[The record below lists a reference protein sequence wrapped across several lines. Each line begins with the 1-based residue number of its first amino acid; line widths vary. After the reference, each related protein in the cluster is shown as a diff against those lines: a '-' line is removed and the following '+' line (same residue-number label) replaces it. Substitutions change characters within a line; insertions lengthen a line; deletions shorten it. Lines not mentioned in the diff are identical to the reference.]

1 MPFKTIFNI
10 VGVDESAG
18 DLLAAAELCEATG
31 AHLSAAVIACV
42 PPAPFGDITGA
53 AYSAWSVAWEA
64 ESKRVEDRTI
74 ELRSLLAEKGLPGE
88 VNAVYCLRSSID
100 EEVAQRARYAD
111 LSLIGEGLMQ
121 DDFLFRR
128 VLEGVL
134 FQSPAPVVLAPSS
147 KPVNFTPKT
156 VLVAWNSSLEAGVAV
171 RHAME
176 MLVGAADVRIVLV
189 DPLAES
195 NEAGQEPGAD
205 IATFLVRHGVKV
217 TVDVIA
223 SGGREVDE
231 ALRQHAADINAD
243 LIVMGGYGHSRMREL
258 IFGGVTRSMI
268 EKPAIPVLFGH

>member
-18 DLLAAAELCEATG
+18 DLLAAAALCQRTG
-31 AHLSAAVIACV
+31 AHLTAAVVACV

-64 ESKRVEDRTI
+64 ESKQVEDRTA
-74 ELRSLLAEKGLPGE
+74 ELRSLLSEKNLPGE
-88 VNAVYCLRSSID
+88 VIPLYCLRSSID
-100 EEVAQRARYAD
+100 EEVARRARYAD

-121 DDFLFRR
+121 DEFLFRQ

-134 FQSPAPVVLAPSS
+134 LQSPAPVILAPAGR
-147 KPVNFTPKT
+147 PVDLAPQT
-156 VLVAWNSSLEAGVAV
+156 VLVAWNASLEAGAAV

-195 NEAGQEPGAD
+195 NETGQEPGAD
-205 IATFLVRHGVKV
+205 IATFLARHGVKA

-223 SGGREVDE
+223 SGGHAVDD
-231 ALRQHAADINAD
+231 ALRRHAADINAD
-243 LIVMGGYGHSRMREL
+243 LVVMGGYGHSRMREL

-268 EKPAIPVLFGH
+268 EKPAIPVLLAH